1 MTSSAKASDFLSEL
15 KATLSKLTA
24 RDESDSAQNG
34 TDRVEAA
41 QEMAAVDRS
50 RYQND
55 GNADRRADR
64 PGETGGGLCRRSV
77 LYGELSSV
85 LEKRGQQQQQ
95 RRQLSDLESRLKPG
109 KSIVYLG
116 SGPRRDALLAAADAA
131 TPRRK
136 NDGGGDA
143 AVTSAMTSS
152 VGPRAEEEEDE
163 EDTTDV
169 TSTSSGDGGGGG
181 GASPAGEHGN
191 RDSACVMSADDSASD
206 CSLLIADPPPPQQ
219 QPQSE
224 DAEKCRRESVSTA
237 PQQPQQQQQQQQVMA
252 VLSDEEDACRRRR
265 DRQRHFATFP
275 LIRPAA
281 PTLTPPPAS
290 RLAAPDD
297 QVGGTRSVPVAPIH
311 DDVITTLMITH
322 SGEPISVGLSH
333 HDPIQVGVSDM

>member
-1 MTSSAKASDFLSEL
+1 MTSLAKSSDFLSEL

-95 RRQLSDLESRLKPG
+95 QRRQLSDLESRLKPG

-131 TPRRK
+131 TPRRN
-136 NDGGGDA
+136 NDDGGDA
-143 AVTSAMTSS
+143 AVTSTMTSS

-169 TSTSSGDGGGGG
+169 TSTSSGDGGG

-237 PQQPQQQQQQQQVMA
+237 PQQQQQQQQVMA

>member
-1 MTSSAKASDFLSEL
+1 MTSSAKSSDFLSEL

-41 QEMAAVDRS
+41 HEMAAVDRS

-95 RRQLSDLESRLKPG
+95 QRRQLSDLESRLKPG

-131 TPRRK
+131 TPRRNK
-136 NDGGGDA
+136 DDGGDA

-163 EDTTDV
+163 EDTTDI

-181 GASPAGEHGN
+181 ASPGGEHGN

-237 PQQPQQQQQQQQVMA
+237 PQQQQQVMA

-275 LIRPAA
+275 LIRPAV

-311 DDVITTLMITH
+311 DDVLTTLMITH